1 MTNQLL
7 GPSRYRRK
15 APEGEFRPDCYS
27 ASGEEWRS
35 EAATWMG
42 AAAQG
47 RRQLSRLCRSRLPET
62 FGYTLKR
69 KLLGPP
75 LVNEQMQ
82 EQRLS
87 RPLALG
93 VLSCDGISS
102 AAYGTEEC

>member
-1 MTNQLL
+1 M
-7 GPSRYRRK
+7 
-15 APEGEFRPDCYS
+15 ADEIS
-27 ASGEEWRS
+27 AV
-35 EAATWMG
+35 ALADTDL
-42 AAAQG
+42 ADTA
-47 RRQLSRLCRSRLPET
+47 LPET

-75 LVNEQMQ
+75 LVNEQMA

-102 AAYGTEEC
+102 AAYGTE

>member
-1 MTNQLL
+1 MAFCWLDSPA
-7 GPSRYRRK
+7 GRGGR
-15 APEGEFRPDCYS
+15 AMPD
-27 ASGEEWRS
+27 G
-35 EAATWMG
+35 G
-42 AAAQG
+42 
-47 RRQLSRLCRSRLPET
+47 LPET

-75 LVNEQMQ
+75 LVNEQMS

-102 AAYGTEEC
+102 AAYGTEEMLIEMIQVVGLAAFTLILPMTLVILADRVRR